1 MEQRGQQAGGHQV
14 REDPAG
20 TPPSSRGARHHD
32 EEEDEGGQNHASLD
46 SGGGRKK
53 KGGVQTMWCNPTAS
67 SPAASR
73 RRDAQCAG
81 KMEECAG
88 SCFRRRSGE
97 SREGAE
103 EAAAA
108 FSRPVRP
115 PHRTSAPNLRV
126 FSFLFFFFCWLDVSH
141 AACLWRVSRHAATRL
156 VLTAGRAD
164 SRGAP
169 AVRCG
174 AVREE
179 ARQRAAVR
187 KKKSSSCNHNKDPD
201 RERTDRLVT

>member
-1 MEQRGQQAGGHQV
+1 MMKRRMKEDGITQISIQV
-14 REDPAG
+14 
-20 TPPSSRGARHHD
+20 
-32 EEEDEGGQNHASLD
+32 EEG
-46 SGGGRKK
+46 K

-115 PHRTSAPNLRV
+115 PHRTSAQNLRV
-126 FSFLFFFFCWLDVSH
+126 FSFFFFFFF
-141 AACLWRVSRHAATRL
+141 
-156 VLTAGRAD
+156 
-164 SRGAP
+164 
-169 AVRCG
+169 
-174 AVREE
+174 
-179 ARQRAAVR
+179 
-187 KKKSSSCNHNKDPD
+187 SSM
-201 RERTDRLVT
+201 

>member
-1 MEQRGQQAGGHQV
+1 MMKRRMKEDGITQISIQV
-14 REDPAG
+14 
-20 TPPSSRGARHHD
+20 
-32 EEEDEGGQNHASLD
+32 EEG
-46 SGGGRKK
+46 K

-115 PHRTSAPNLRV
+115 PHRTSAQNLRV
-126 FSFLFFFFCWLDVSH
+126 FSFFFFLARCEPRSVSVAGVAPRSCPLRPH
-141 AACLWRVSRHAATRL
+141 CRSGWFSRSS
-156 VLTAGRAD
+156 G
-164 SRGAP
+164 G

-174 AVREE
+174 AVKRRVREP
-179 ARQRAAVR
+179 RCVKRRAAAATTTKTR
-187 KKKSSSCNHNKDPD
+187 TRSGQTGWSREGTQHSPPPPRPRRTRTHARSRTHTFKK
-201 RERTDRLVT
+201 